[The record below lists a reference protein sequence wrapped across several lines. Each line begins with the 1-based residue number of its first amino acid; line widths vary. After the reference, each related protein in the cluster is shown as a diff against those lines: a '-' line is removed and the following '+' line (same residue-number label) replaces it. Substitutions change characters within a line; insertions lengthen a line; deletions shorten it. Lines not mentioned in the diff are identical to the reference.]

1 MTKRVVFT
9 LAALAFATPAQ
20 AQDAPTVDPDHFMT
34 VLKDAGYPAENFSH
48 EKDYRQILVSKPG
61 SHQFLVE
68 MYDCEDGKT
77 CNSMEFFVTFPMDHP
92 PTKEAIAAY
101 SGPHDGASIDTDR
114 RGAPRMVMD
123 VELPDEGLT
132 DAVFLEKLAGWETMM
147 AGFGDFLTGKPA
159 AAPAEQTAAAGG
171 EAPASAPPVATEIR
185 ILPLTS
191 R

>member
-1 MTKRVVFT
+1 MLKRVALIAAAMAFAVP
-9 LAALAFATPAQ
+9 ALA
-20 AQDAPTVDPDHFMT
+20 QDSPTVDPDHFIT
-34 VLKDAGYPAENFSH
+34 VLKDAGYPADNFSH

-101 SGPHDGASIDTDR
+101 TGPHEGATIDTDR

-123 VELPDEGLT
+123 VFLPDEGLT
-132 DAVFLEKLAGWETMM
+132 DASFLEQLHTFETMM
-147 AGFGDFLTGKPA
+147 TGFNNFLAGKPAEA
-159 AAPAEQTAAAGG
+159 AAPAQAAAAGDA
-171 EAPASAPPVATEIR
+171 APAPAPAGA
-185 ILPLTS
+185 S
-191 R
+191 